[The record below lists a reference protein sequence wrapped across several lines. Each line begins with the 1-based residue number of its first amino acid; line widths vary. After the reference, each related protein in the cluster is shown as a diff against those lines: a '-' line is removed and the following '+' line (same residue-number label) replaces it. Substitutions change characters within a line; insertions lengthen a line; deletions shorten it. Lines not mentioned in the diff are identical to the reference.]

1 MGGLLTYGIPGFKLE
16 KHVVQRRVDRLAEAG
31 IVFHENFE
39 VGRDATMDDLR
50 QRHDAILIA
59 TGVYKARDIKAP
71 VVGTRGV
78 GKALDYLTDSN
89 RVGFGDAV
97 PQFEDGS
104 LNVQDRK
111 STSMNSI

>member
-1 MGGLLTYGIPGFKLE
+1 M
-16 KHVVQRRVDRLAEAG
+16 HVVQRRFDRLAEGG

-39 VGRDATMDDLR
+39 VGRDATMDELR

-71 VVGTRGV
+71 GVSTRGV
-78 GKALDYLTDSN
+78 VKALDYLTASN

-97 PQFEDGS
+97 PPVGS
-104 LNVQDRK
+104 EEHPSNLQSPMRTSYATPRLIK
-111 STSMNSI
+111 SIYS